1 MSAEPHDPTI
11 RLHLLRDLE
20 RELVEKMPARLG
32 TLAAVRSLI
41 MEAEAELA
49 KNSAQPPTSQDAA
62 GAA

>member
-1 MSAEPHDPTI
+1 MSAEPHDLTI

-41 MEAEAELA
+41 METEAAIA
-49 KNSAQPPTSQDAA
+49 KDGGLPGGRDT
-62 GAA
+62 